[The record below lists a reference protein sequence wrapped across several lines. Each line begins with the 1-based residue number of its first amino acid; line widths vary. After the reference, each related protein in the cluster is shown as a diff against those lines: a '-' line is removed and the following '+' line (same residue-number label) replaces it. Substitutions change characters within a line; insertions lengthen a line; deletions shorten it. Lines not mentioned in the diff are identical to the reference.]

1 MNLKK
6 GRRWQRQWQARTA
19 KTSRR
24 GRGRRGLRK
33 LPPELIAQAHGQT
46 AATITRIMLTFV
58 GVAIFCLL
66 SLLTP
71 DAALLT
77 GGERLNVPF
86 AGPVSF
92 RGFIIIGPALLILL
106 RIYLQIYVEHWRRLD
121 PIRGRLPTPR
131 MPTMAPM
138 QNPLLW
144 IFVAFVLYLLLPL
157 TMLAFTWKAAVLPAW
172 GSGLLGVTVA
182 VIAWHLALPFRWRR
196 LLVSFLTSFGA
207 AFFFVAAAT
216 TSDWPLSRPP
226 DLFRA
231 NLSSQYLAAANLRGA
246 NLQGANLR
254 DAWLYSADLRGAHLE
269 NANLRGGNL
278 QRANLRDAFLYSADL
293 GLVDLWGANLGGA
306 VLWRANLGGASLEEA
321 NLEGAELG
329 GANLEEVNLR
339 GANIK
344 GADLA
349 VARNLVQSRLDLACG
364 DATTKLPPGLKVG
377 TCWWHEETQ

>member
-19 KTSRR
+19 KTSRL

-121 PIRGRLPTPR
+121 AIRGGLRTPR

-144 IFVAFVLYLLLPL
+144 IFVAFVLSLLLPL
-157 TMLAFTWKAAVLPAW
+157 TMLAFTWKAAD
-172 GSGLLGVTVA
+172 
-182 VIAWHLALPFRWRR
+182 LAPR
-196 LLVSFLTSFGA
+196 
-207 AFFFVAAAT
+207 
-216 TSDWPLSRPP
+216 
-226 DLFRA
+226 
-231 NLSSQYLAAANLRGA
+231 
-246 NLQGANLR
+246 
-254 DAWLYSADLRGAHLE
+254 SA
-269 NANLRGGNL
+269 
-278 QRANLRDAFLYSADL
+278 L
-293 GLVDLWGANLGGA
+293 GL
-306 VLWRANLGGASLEEA
+306 S
-321 NLEGAELG
+321 
-329 GANLEEVNLR
+329 
-339 GANIK
+339 
-344 GADLA
+344 
-349 VARNLVQSRLDLACG
+349 
-364 DATTKLPPGLKVG
+364 
-377 TCWWHEETQ
+377 